1 MLIRLFSFEIKR
13 ELRYANLRESF
24 FQAVSNS
31 SWANE
36 GYLVAARIQE
46 DEDFRE
52 ELKRLSTS
60 FGIGVIRIDLKDP
73 DSTEILFPAKYNEYL
88 DWNTINKMAMNADF
102 MDFLKRVK
110 TDTQSREIRKE
121 WYDKIHDKEFLIQT
135 FRKTKEI

>member
-1 MLIRLFSFEIKR
+1 M
-13 ELRYANLRESF
+13 RYSNLRESF

-36 GYLVAARIQE
+36 GYLAAAKILE

-60 FGIGVIRIDLKDP
+60 FGIGVIRIDPKDP

-88 DWNTINKMAMNADF
+88 DWSTINKMAMNP
-102 MDFLKRVK
+102 DFLGFLNRVK

-121 WYDKIHDKEFLIQT
+121 WYDKILFYPML
-135 FRKTKEI
+135 FA